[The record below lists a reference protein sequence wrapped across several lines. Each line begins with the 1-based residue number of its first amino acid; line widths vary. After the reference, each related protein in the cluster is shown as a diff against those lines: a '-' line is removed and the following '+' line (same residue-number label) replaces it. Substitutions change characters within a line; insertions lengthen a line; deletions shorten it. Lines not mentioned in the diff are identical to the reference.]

1 MPERTKF
8 KKKPRKIENNLK
20 TIHKVIMSDTETEGA
35 SNRSR
40 FVSKASISRQFSGI
54 GSQEFELL
62 SQEKEQKKE
71 FQEQSLV
78 VDRFASVHGAKWSRS
93 VNLDS
98 TNASSVGVGSLDLED
113 SDTLSDPKVFPGS
126 LLSLESGC
134 FPSSES
140 IQATSQLCT
149 LCCQRPKDASFIHG
163 RLGHQV
169 SQLHL
174 NIYR

>member
-1 MPERTKF
+1 MLAKLPSQDSFLELDLK
-8 KKKPRKIENNLK
+8 NL
-20 TIHKVIMSDTETEGA
+20 
-35 SNRSR
+35 NY
-40 FVSKASISRQFSGI
+40 
-54 GSQEFELL
+54 L

-78 VDRFASVHGAKWSRS
+78 VDRFASVHGAKLSRS